1 MTTPPWGVETPP
13 WPGVK
18 QESDQEGT
26 VVTPWAGF
34 NQGSDQGGTVVTP
47 WAGFK
52 RESDSNG
59 TVVTWLPRWGEEE
72 VKREPRRFPD
82 AGEETKKE
90 EERERGNWWQRMQ
103 KTVFRKAEEVLAGRE
118 KEEAGRE
125 GKRRKRITPGN
136 YTAMEIH
143 GFFGLVDDGRC
154 GQGRMLI
161 CHVPSWVKGQFM
173 DLRDGDRV
181 HVWNVNGRGKGVLSV
196 LSTGRH
202 RYYSPGSKVTTCT
215 ICVPEEE
222 WARVVG

>member
-1 MTTPPWGVETPP
+1 MTTPPWGFEAT
-13 WPGVK
+13 
-18 QESDQEGT
+18 
-26 VVTPWAGF
+26 
-34 NQGSDQGGTVVTP
+34 VTP

-52 RESDSNG
+52 QDTDSKQDQE
-59 TVVTWLPRWGEEE
+59 VTWLPRWGEEEAE

-82 AGEETKKE
+82 AGGEEVKRPDAGE
-90 EERERGNWWQRMQ
+90 EERKEEREQGNWNWWQRMQ
-103 KTVFRKAEEVLAGRE
+103 KTVFKEVLAG

>member
-1 MTTPPWGVETPP
+1 MTTPPWGFEAT
-13 WPGVK
+13 
-18 QESDQEGT
+18 
-26 VVTPWAGF
+26 
-34 NQGSDQGGTVVTP
+34 VTP

-52 RESDSNG
+52 QDTDSKQDQE
-59 TVVTWLPRWGEEE
+59 VTWLPRWGEEE
-72 VKREPRRFPD
+72 IKREPRRFPD
-82 AGEETKKE
+82 AEEETGRE
-90 EERERGNWWQRMQ
+90 EARKVEEKERGNWWQRMQ

-202 RYYSPGSKVTTCT
+202 RYYSPGSKVTTST

>member
-1 MTTPPWGVETPP
+1 MTTPPWGFEAT
-13 WPGVK
+13 
-18 QESDQEGT
+18 
-26 VVTPWAGF
+26 
-34 NQGSDQGGTVVTP
+34 VTP

-52 RESDSNG
+52 QDTDSKQDQE
-59 TVVTWLPRWGEEE
+59 VSWLPRWGEEE
-72 VKREPRRFPD
+72 IKREPRRFPD
-82 AGEETKKE
+82 AEEETGREETKKE

-173 DLRDGDRV
+173 DLKDGDRV

>member
-1 MTTPPWGVETPP
+1 MAGAGAGRMTTPPWGVEAT
-13 WPGVK
+13 
-18 QESDQEGT
+18 
-26 VVTPWAGF
+26 
-34 NQGSDQGGTVVTP
+34 VTP

-52 RESDSNG
+52 QDTDSKQDQE
-59 TVVTWLPRWGEEE
+59 VSWLPRWGEEE
-72 VKREPRRFPD
+72 VKREPRQFPD

-173 DLRDGDRV
+173 DLKDGDRV
-181 HVWNVNGRGKGVLSV
+181 HVWNVNGRGRGVLSV